1 MKRVRHSGVTGTV
14 RTLAAVA
21 LIAPVLSAGVAFAQ
35 SSDPDAERDRVRQAE
50 ATTVQMLDELTKQ
63 GAAAEKKAEQAKAAV
78 TKAESNHRNAVQ
90 AAADASR
97 QAAAA
102 QAEIKRLE
110 LEGLPLRAQLKKLA
124 VDSFI
129 DDGVDDELQIFDDK
143 APADAGKRGTIRKVV
158 GGDAATTIEAIR
170 AHSEDLDFR
179 RTEFADAESRAKAEA
194 EKAKTEVVRLEAAQK
209 REEAALA
216 DLEAEVEN
224 LAMRADEL
232 RSIDAKLTAQIDARN
247 AEFARR
253 LREAA
258 AQKAA
263 AEKAAAAAKA
273 KAKAEADAKSA
284 ADAAA
289 QAQAEA
295 EASADESE
303 TTAPPTTGSD
313 DPVAPPT
320 TSNVKTGD
328 DNDEPTPIA
337 TTTTTKPPVTTDD
350 PQPAPTT
357 TTTPPPPTTSEP
369 IGDYNSD
376 YYVPGYPPPP
386 PGWKPPL
393 SMAQPS
399 EIVVVEG
406 IDVHYSIAGQVAALL
421 KAARKDGAPLTG
433 YGYRTLAEQLKVR
446 KENCGSSAAAIW
458 LWKASDC
465 RIPTARP
472 GYSQHQQGF
481 AIDFGVGGKTICFPL
496 PSASCKGHAGFNWLK
511 ANASKFGFYNLP
523 SEAWHW
529 STTGK

>member
-194 EKAKTEVVRLEAAQK
+194 EKAKTEVIRLEAAQK

-263 AEKAAAAAKA
+263 AEKAAAASKA

-284 ADAAA
+284 ADAA

-369 IGDYNSD
+369 IGDYNSPF
-376 YYVPGYPPPP
+376 YVPGYPPPP
-386 PGWKPPL
+386 FGWEPPPGMPL
-393 SMAQPS
+393 PS
-399 EIVVVEG
+399 EIVYVEG
-406 IDVHYSIAGQVAALL
+406 IDVHESIADELQALL
-421 KAARKDGAPLTG
+421 AAAKKDRVVFTG
-433 YGYRTLAEQLKVR
+433 GGYRTLAEQLKAR
-446 KENCGSSAAAIW
+446 KTNCGSSAAAIW
-458 LWKASDC
+458 LWPSYKCSV
-465 RIPTARP
+465 PTAQP
-472 GYSQHQQGF
+472 GRSQHQKGL